1 MNIQAQNDFIYLN
14 NVYPQPYFLVNYYP
28 ISDTY
33 SIPVNCFMFENKTAF
48 ENGNSYLQSFGSDV
62 SYDIIY
68 DDILVTNE
76 VINLLQ
82 SISPNT
88 IFVKV

>member
-14 NVYPQPYFLVNYYP
+14 NVYSQPYFLVNYYP

-33 SIPVNCFMFENKTAF
+33 FTPVNCFMFENKTAF
-48 ENGNSYLQSFGSDV
+48 ENGNSYLQSFGSDI